1 MRSARIAWSLWAVAL
16 SLVVGAH
23 VLRLAS
29 RTSLYG
35 YWLED
40 TLISAAFAT
49 LGALIVSRRPG
60 NVIGWLFLVIP
71 VAAGLQFF
79 SGQYATVALPGGAYA
94 AWLSVMM
101 QSASVFTI
109 PFLIMLFPTGR
120 LLSPRWRVMVWAYGL
135 LIVFGLISLAI
146 HPGSIQEFA
155 PAQNPF
161 GVEAVTSIP
170 GLLHTV
176 TSWAV
181 VGCLLAIIL
190 SLVLRL
196 YRSRSEERLQLKW
209 FVYAAT
215 VGVMAILLIGLAP
228 AVSGGWLGR
237 LVWTVAP
244 LSLPVSAGIAI
255 LQYRLYDID
264 LIIRKTAIYG
274 ALTVSLALVYLGGV
288 AGLQSLLSPVV
299 GDSNQLAIV
308 ASTLTMAALF
318 NPLRRRIQT
327 TIDRRFY
334 RSRYDAKATLEAF
347 SARLRTETD
356 LDALTGDL
364 VAVARQTLQPEH
376 ASLWLRPPEKGGRT
390 FQKFSL

>member
-79 SGQYATVALPGGAYA
+79 SGQYATVALPGSLPGGAYA

-146 HPGSIQEFA
+146 HPGPIQEFA

-161 GVEAVTSIP
+161 GVGAVTSIP

-228 AVSGGWLGR
+228 AVSGGGWGGWYGR
-237 LVWTVAP
+237 
-244 LSLPVSAGIAI
+244 
-255 LQYRLYDID
+255 
-264 LIIRKTAIYG
+264 
-274 ALTVSLALVYLGGV
+274 
-288 AGLQSLLSPVV
+288 
-299 GDSNQLAIV
+299 
-308 ASTLTMAALF
+308 
-318 NPLRRRIQT
+318 
-327 TIDRRFY
+327 
-334 RSRYDAKATLEAF
+334 
-347 SARLRTETD
+347 
-356 LDALTGDL
+356 
-364 VAVARQTLQPEH
+364 
-376 ASLWLRPPEKGGRT
+376 
-390 FQKFSL
+390 

>member
-1 MRSARIAWSLWAVAL
+1 M
-16 SLVVGAH
+16 
-23 VLRLAS
+23 
-29 RTSLYG
+29 
-35 YWLED
+35 
-40 TLISAAFAT
+40 
-49 LGALIVSRRPG
+49 
-60 NVIGWLFLVIP
+60 
-71 VAAGLQFF
+71 
-79 SGQYATVALPGGAYA
+79 
-94 AWLSVMM
+94 
-101 QSASVFTI
+101 
-109 PFLIMLFPTGR
+109 
-120 LLSPRWRVMVWAYGL
+120 
-135 LIVFGLISLAI
+135 
-146 HPGSIQEFA
+146 
-155 PAQNPF
+155 
-161 GVEAVTSIP
+161 
-170 GLLHTV
+170 
-176 TSWAV
+176 
-181 VGCLLAIIL
+181 
-190 SLVLRL
+190 
-196 YRSRSEERLQLKW
+196 
-209 FVYAAT
+209 
-215 VGVMAILLIGLAP
+215 
-228 AVSGGWLGR
+228 GR